1 MLVVTNMTTVSD
13 QKALAMIHL
22 PAKLQT
28 GLSEGGGKGGGGGG
42 RRAASLSVVQQSERD
57 TWITCL
63 LQLVDQSFTSLVGLH
78 PVGRELGLD

>member
-1 MLVVTNMTTVSD
+1 MV
-13 QKALAMIHL
+13 
-22 PAKLQT
+22 
-28 GLSEGGGKGGGGGG
+28 GGGG
-42 RRAASLSVVQQSERD
+42 ASLSVVQQSERD